1 MVLTTSLRRLSLMA
15 ALFVSSMGGAWAQAP
30 ASSLSL
36 VFTEP
41 TGIVGPTDSIAVNLR
56 FTNTD
61 PTLDFVV
68 DDTLPGGGLDASILP
83 TGTWVFNSET
93 GSNDF
98 VPFASY
104 TSFYLSTG
112 FGCGGNFGA
121 PRKCTEGP
129 PYTFTFAGDPF
140 AEPFRLAPGASVDYL
155 FGTFAPTA
163 GPVAEGTYEFYRSVL
178 WLDVNGL
185 DAQGNSMNTVVFPAS
200 TCDYSNASDCASYS
214 FFTRTVVGVPEPG
227 TYALMALGLALVG
240 WRARSRIA
248 ASWSPM
254 RSF

>member
-68 DDTLPGGGLDASILP
+68 DNSLPLGGLDPAMVP
-83 TGTWVFNSET
+83 TETSVYNPET
-93 GSNDF
+93 GWEF
-98 VPFASY
+98 VAFASY
-104 TSFYLSTG
+104 TSFSIQTG
-112 FGCGGNFGA
+112 FGCSGSFTASGQ
-121 PRKCTEGP
+121 CTEGP

-140 AEPFRLAPGASVDYL
+140 VEPFRLAPGESVDYL
-155 FGTFAPTA
+155 FGTFTPTTGTVAA
-163 GPVAEGTYEFYRSVL
+163 GSYEFYRSLV
-178 WLDVNGL
+178 WLNVYGL
-185 DAQGNSMNTVVFPAS
+185 DAQGRELYAVGFPAA
-200 TCDYSNASDCASYS
+200 TCQFDNAADCADASI
-214 FFTRTVVGVPEPG
+214 FTRTVVGVPEPG

-248 ASWSPM
+248 ASWGPM